1 MKRNVVFGL
10 FSCKGEG
17 PKLVAVQ
24 ARALNVGHLGVNL
37 GLDLFGY
44 AVLANSVCTLV
55 FVVEYLV

>member
-1 MKRNVVFGL
+1 MDYFPAKERVQ
-10 FSCKGEG
+10 
-17 PKLVAVQ
+17 KLVAVQ

-44 AVLANSVCTLV
+44 AVVANSVCTLA